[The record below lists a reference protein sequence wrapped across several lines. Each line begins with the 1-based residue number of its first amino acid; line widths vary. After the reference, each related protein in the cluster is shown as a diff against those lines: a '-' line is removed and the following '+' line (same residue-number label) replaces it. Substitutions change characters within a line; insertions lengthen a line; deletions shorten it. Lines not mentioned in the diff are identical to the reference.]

1 MNRAREESTKKFIS
15 LHAIDDLNSFI
26 IFTKSRARARAQR
39 VARTTFEMV
48 AIPLRDLGD
57 EFRMVS
63 WCEVY
68 RCLRSSY
75 IVHS

>member
-1 MNRAREESTKKFIS
+1 MNRAREESTKKIIS

-26 IFTKSRARARAQR
+26 IFNESQR

-48 AIPLRDLGD
+48 AIPLRDLVD

-75 IVHS
+75 FVHS

>member
-1 MNRAREESTKKFIS
+1 MNRVREESTKKFIS
-15 LHAIDDLNSFI
+15 LHALEDLNTFI
-26 IFTKSRARARAQR
+26 IFTKSQR

-48 AIPLRDLGD
+48 AIPLRDLVD

-75 IVHS
+75 FVHS

>member
-1 MNRAREESTKKFIS
+1 MNRVREESTKKFIS
-15 LHAIDDLNSFI
+15 LHAKDDLNSFI
-26 IFTKSRARARAQR
+26 IFTESQR

-48 AIPLRDLGD
+48 AIPLRDLVD

-75 IVHS
+75 FVHS

>member
-1 MNRAREESTKKFIS
+1 MNRVREESTKKIIS
-15 LHAIDDLNSFI
+15 LKDDLNTFI
-26 IFTKSRARARAQR
+26 IFTKSQR

-48 AIPLRDLGD
+48 AIPLRDLVD

-75 IVHS
+75 FVHS